1 MRDFIK
7 NVFASLTGTI
17 IFFAAIFGFFV
28 LLLVSLTS
36 GGGAPE
42 PKVDDKSILVID
54 LSTTISDTA
63 PPSDLRESGLDKLLG
78 GGGRTIP
85 LSVVLDSIDKASK
98 DKRIVGI
105 YLHGNLATE
114 NYGSG
119 FAALKEVREALERF
133 KAAKKPIYAYN
144 EVYTERDYYLASVAD
159 TCYVN
164 PFGLIE
170 MNGLA
175 AETMFLGD
183 AFKKYGIGV
192 QVTRVGK
199 YKSAVEP
206 FLYSKMSPEN
216 REQTEK
222 LLNDLW
228 GEYVAAIAQSRKISP
243 DDVKKV
249 VNERA
254 LLGGEDAVAVK
265 FADKTAYF
273 DEVLAELKKVTG
285 RKDTDET
292 FRQVNLISYSK
303 VSRKSLGIERESR
316 NIIAVV
322 YAEGEIVDGTGTEDQ
337 VGGDRLARQLRELRQ
352 DPDVKAIVLRV
363 NSPGG
368 SALASELIQRELV
381 LTRQA
386 KKPVVV
392 SMGTVAAS
400 GGYWI
405 STASDKIFAE
415 PNTITGSIGVFGILP
430 NVQKLA
436 NDFGVTWDT
445 AKTDKYADLG
455 TLSRPKTDEELALI
469 QRNVDRIYDQFL
481 IRVSEA
487 RKMPKEKV
495 AEIAQGRVWSG
506 VEAKKLGLVDDIG
519 GMEAAIKA
527 AGDLAKLGVNW
538 KFYEYPR
545 RRSFTEKLSG
555 LLGDDG
561 EPARQTR
568 TPLSREVQKMRED
581 LKAIGSF
588 NDPMYVYARMPFNL
602 RIN

>member
-17 IFFAAIFGFFV
+17 IFFAAIFGFLV
-28 LLLVSLTS
+28 LLLISLTS

-54 LSTTISDTA
+54 LSTTISDSA
-63 PPSDLRESGLDKLLG
+63 PPSDLRESGLDKLVG
-78 GGGRTIP
+78 GGGRSIP
-85 LSVVLDSIDKASK
+85 LSVVLDSIDKAAK

-105 YLHGNLATE
+105 FLHGNLATE

-133 KAAKKPIYAYN
+133 KKEKKPIYAYN

-159 TCYVN
+159 TCYLN

-175 AETMFLGD
+175 SETMFLGD

-206 FLYSKMSPEN
+206 FLLNKMSAES

-249 VNERA
+249 VNEKA
-254 LLGGEDAVAVK
+254 LLGGDDAVAAK

-273 DEVLAELKKVTG
+273 DQVLGDLKKLTG
-285 RKDTDET
+285 KKDTDAT
-292 FRQVNLISYSK
+292 FRQVNLISYAK
-303 VSRKSLGIERESR
+303 VSRKSLGIDRESK
-316 NIIAVV
+316 NIVAVV
-322 YAEGEIVDGTGTEDQ
+322 YAEGNIVDGTGTEDQ
-337 VGGDRLARQLRELRQ
+337 VGGDRLARQLRDLRQ

-381 LTRQA
+381 LTREA

-455 TLSRPKTDEELALI
+455 TLSRPKSDEELALI

-506 VEAKKLGLVDDIG
+506 VEAKKLGLVDEIG

-527 AGDLAKLGVNW
+527 AADIAKLGANW
-538 KFYEYPR
+538 KFSEYPK
-545 RRSFTEKLSG
+545 RRSFSEKLSD
-555 LLGDDG
+555 LLGDNG
-561 EPARQTR
+561 EPGRLVQS
-568 TPLSREVQKMRED
+568 PLSREVQKMRED
-581 LKAIGSF
+581 LKAIGAF

>member
-1 MRDFIK
+1 MRDFLK
-7 NVFASLTGTI
+7 TVFASLTGTI
-17 IFFAAIFGFFV
+17 IFFAAILGFFV
-28 LLLVSLTS
+28 LLLISLTS
-36 GGGAPE
+36 GGGPSE
-42 PKVDDKSILVID
+42 PKVEEKAVLVID

-63 PPSDLRESGLDKLLG
+63 PPADLRETGLDKLIG
-78 GGGRTIP
+78 GGSRSIP
-85 LSVVLDSIDKASK
+85 LSVVLDCIDKAAK

-105 YLHGNLATE
+105 YMHGNLGTD

-133 KAAKKPIYAYN
+133 KTTKKPIYAYN
-144 EVYTERDYYLASVAD
+144 EAYSERDYYLASVAD
-159 TCYVN
+159 TCYLN
-164 PFGLIE
+164 PFGAIE

-175 AETMFLGD
+175 SEMMFLGD

-206 FLYSKMSPEN
+206 YLLNKMSGEN

-222 LLNDLW
+222 LINDLW
-228 GEYVAAIAQSRKISP
+228 DEYMADIARSRKISV
-243 DDVKKV
+243 DDIKKV
-249 VNERA
+249 VNEKA
-254 LLGGEDAVAVK
+254 LLSGDDAIATK
-265 FADKTAYF
+265 FADKVVYF
-273 DEVLAELKKVTG
+273 DQVLGDLKKLTG
-285 RKDTDET
+285 KKDTDTT
-292 FRQVNLISYSK
+292 FRQVNLVSYAK
-303 VSRKSLGIERESR
+303 VSRRSLGLERESK

-322 YAEGEIVDGTGTEDQ
+322 YAEGNIVDGTGTEDQ
-337 VGGDRLARQLRELRQ
+337 VGGDRLARQLRDLRQ

-386 KKPVVV
+386 KKTVVV

-405 STASDKIFAE
+405 ATASDKIFAE

-436 NDFGVTWDT
+436 NDYGVTWDT
-445 AKTDKYADLG
+445 AKTGKYADLG
-455 TLSRPKTDEELALI
+455 TLSRPKTDEEMALI
-469 QRNVDRIYDQFL
+469 QRTVDRIYDQFL

-487 RKMPKEKV
+487 RKMPKDKV

-506 VEAKKLGLVDDIG
+506 SEAKKLGLVDEIG

-527 AGDLAKLGVNW
+527 AADIAKLGADW
-538 KFYEYPR
+538 KFSEYPK
-545 RRSFTEKLSG
+545 RRSFNEKLAELFS
-555 LLGDDG
+555 DDG
-561 EPARQTR
+561 EPGRLVR
-568 TPLSREVQKMRED
+568 TPLDRELQKVRED
-581 LKAIGSF
+581 LSAIGAF
-588 NDPMYVYARMPFNL
+588 NDPTFVYARMPFNL